1 MLAMSITWIGG
12 QPLSE
17 LSILKAH
24 ERNLVEAIAR
34 GESVDPLPA
43 KLKAEETRKK
53 ELVQKLSVL
62 TDPTSVNDL
71 DRTRLKKDLSAR
83 LADAT
88 ALLNRNKL
96 QTRQM
101 LKQLIGEKPLICEA
115 FVEGNRRG
123 YRVKGEGS

>member
-34 GESVDPLPA
+34 GESVDP
-43 KLKAEETRKK
+43 
-53 ELVQKLSVL
+53 
-62 TDPTSVNDL
+62 
-71 DRTRLKKDLSAR
+71 SAR

-88 ALLNRNKL
+88 ALLNRNKP
-96 QTRQM
+96 QARQM
-101 LKQLIGEKPLICEA
+101 LKQLIGER
-115 FVEGNRRG
+115 NR
-123 YRVKGEGS
+123 

>member
-71 DRTRLKKDLSAR
+71 DRTRLKKDLRAR

-101 LKQLIGEKPLICEA
+101 LKQLIGER
-115 FVEGNRRG
+115 NR
-123 YRVKGEGS
+123 